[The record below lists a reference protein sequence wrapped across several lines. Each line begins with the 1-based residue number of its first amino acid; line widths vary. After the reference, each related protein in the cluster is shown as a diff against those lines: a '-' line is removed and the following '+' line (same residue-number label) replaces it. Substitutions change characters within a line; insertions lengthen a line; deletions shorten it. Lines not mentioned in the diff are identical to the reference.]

1 MHEVNEAEIVPYTPQ
16 EMFELVAEVDEYQ
29 EFLPWCEESRV
40 VSRENNIV
48 VAEFRAKLTLASI
61 SFTTRNELHHCERI
75 TIELLEGPF
84 EVFEGS
90 WRFSSESES
99 SSKIEF
105 HLRFRF
111 AHERLSSLFDPLF
124 QEATNKI
131 IDAFKKRAQTV
142 YGSH

>member
-1 MHEVNEAEIVPYTPQ
+1 MHEIKETEIVPYTPE
-16 EMFELVAEVDEYQ
+16 EMFDLVANVDEYQ

-40 VSRENNIV
+40 VSRENNTV
-48 VAEFRAKLTLASI
+48 VAEIRAKLALASI
-61 SFTTRNELHHCERI
+61 SLTTRNEIRPYERI
-75 TIELLEGPF
+75 GIHLLEGPF

-111 AHERLSSLFDPLF
+111 AHERLASLFDPLF
-124 QEATNKI
+124 KEATDTI
-131 IDAFKKRAQTV
+131 IKAFKERAQKV
-142 YGSH
+142 YD